1 MKSAN
6 HTMVNQKTEVIIYS
20 HDFILITST
29 TKNHSISCQFSKNF
43 DFWRQRFVVLRKTL
57 SSKICK
63 WAEQYCSLAES
74 HTIRIC
80 VLDTLYVM
88 CLIYF
93 RENVRKEN
101 SDSDY
106 RRQLEKRLDK
116 LASSSAST
124 PSSFKLS
131 LATPNLQLDL
141 EGCLSR

>member
-1 MKSAN
+1 
-6 HTMVNQKTEVIIYS
+6 MVNQKTEVIIYS

-43 DFWRQRFVVLRKTL
+43 DFWRQRFGVLRKTL

-88 CLIYF
+88 CVLFILGKIWGKKLWLRWQMMSVGKTSRQTGVILINYHWLHQISNWIWKAVF
-93 RENVRKEN
+93 LGKVP
-101 SDSDY
+101 
-106 RRQLEKRLDK
+106 QLC
-116 LASSSAST
+116 
-124 PSSFKLS
+124 
-131 LATPNLQLDL
+131 Q
-141 EGCLSR
+141 